1 MKVSIFGGM
10 LAMCHMVQSFTE
22 MMLIPLAVPLSSGM
36 MSVHF
41 LQVVHTLLSNM
52 EHEGQLPRRLVAA
65 LQSMFTTAAGSRQ
78 EVSQEFD
85 IISFCWKYILVLTCS
100 TFAGSLSCFAT

>member
-1 MKVSIFGGM
+1 
-10 LAMCHMVQSFTE
+10 MCHMVPYFTE
-22 MMLIPLAVPLSSGM
+22 MMLMPLTRSLSSGI
-36 MSVHF
+36 MSFHC

-78 EVSQEFD
+78 EVFQESD
-85 IISFCWKYILVLTCS
+85 NSSFCWKRMSVLTCS